1 VLEVLSERKG
11 LWMSTI
17 PGDGAQIP
25 EPAAASRVEIDG
37 LMIRY
42 VAGGASA
49 GTPLVLLSPWPESIY
64 AYAPMWPRL
73 SSRFSLTAIDLPGF
87 GLSDGRPD
95 LYSPR
100 ALGDFLPRIV
110 EALGV
115 GPAHAVGPDVGT
127 AALLFTAALHPGVFV
142 SIQVGGGGA
151 AFPLRVTGLLKDFID
166 APSVD
171 AFAGADPA
179 EIVSG
184 AVRSIPGYDAPDYV
198 VDDYVASYAGTRFVE
213 SIAYVRRY
221 PQELEELGALL
232 CDIRTPVQ
240 FLAAKH
246 DPYLS
251 LEDPRSVAA
260 ALSHARVTE
269 LDNSHNAWEESPA
282 AYADAVATW
291 ALGEYAEA

>member
-1 VLEVLSERKG
+1 
-11 LWMSTI
+11 MSTI

-25 EPAAASRVEIDG
+25 EPAAASQVEIDG

-49 GTPLVLLSPWPESIY
+49 GTPLVLFSPWPESIY

-87 GLSDGRPD
+87 GRSDGRPD

-110 EALGV
+110 EALDV
-115 GPAHAVGPDVGT
+115 GSAHAVGPDVGT
-127 AALLFTAALHPGVFV
+127 AALLFTEALHPGVFV

-184 AVRSIPGYDAPDYV
+184 AVRSILLVSKRPLAEVRTLAADSSSRSGPRGTTRSTVNSDWSSRPRG
-198 VDDYVASYAGTRFVE
+198 VASTASKTSSRF
-213 SIAYVRRY
+213 
-221 PQELEELGALL
+221 
-232 CDIRTPVQ
+232 
-240 FLAAKH
+240 
-246 DPYLS
+246 
-251 LEDPRSVAA
+251 
-260 ALSHARVTE
+260 
-269 LDNSHNAWEESPA
+269 
-282 AYADAVATW
+282 
-291 ALGEYAEA
+291 